1 MTRDVDSFLS
11 HSDLYSITGKTPMQV
26 NIAGHEGI
34 GHIIKG
40 KSQRI
45 LRI

>member
-1 MTRDVDSFLS
+1 MTINVDNSLS

-34 GHIIKG
+34 GHIMKG

-45 LRI
+45 